1 MRLASPYALLLLL
14 FVPVL
19 LYLCQ
24 QQRYSV
30 AVRYSSIADLVA
42 LSPSLATRLRWVLPC
57 LRTLALL
64 LCILAL
70 ARPQRGIE
78 AIKISSEGIAILMV
92 VDISGSMAALDLQ
105 VDGRQSSRLDAVKQ
119 TFRSFVGGGK
129 NLSGREGDLIG
140 MVTFARYPDSL
151 CPLTLDHDTL
161 LSLLD
166 QVDIVSVPEEDGTA
180 IGEGMA
186 LGVERLKD
194 STAKSR
200 VMIVLTDGVNN
211 AGETEPLQ
219 AAQIAKAL
227 GIKIYTIGAGTRG
240 VAMTPVRS
248 PSGQMVL
255 QRTPVDIDERMLTE
269 VATLTGGQYFRATD
283 GATLQAI
290 YAEIDRLEKTTNVT
304 EHYQQYAE
312 LFPLL
317 LMPAL
322 GCLVLEMVLVQHA
335 LPQDSVAGGRAHAF
349 CRSGLC
355 SPLMAAASAA
365 GVVHLRF
372 CPQTSGAGGVPGCRA
387 HPTPGAHS
395 EPRPSVVQ
403 SAVSHWGGR
412 LSGAGA
418 DATAMGSGVARGAPP
433 GTRPHDRAGR
443 LAQHA
448 RGGRCPQP
456 AGTRQK

>member
-70 ARPQRGIE
+70 ARPQHGIE
-78 AIKISSEGIAILMV
+78 AIKISSEGIAILMA

-129 NLSGREGDLIG
+129 NLSGRAGDLIG

-161 LSLLD
+161 LALLD
-166 QVDIVSVPEEDGTA
+166 PVDIVSVPEEDGTA
-180 IGEGMA
+180 IGEAMA
-186 LGVERLKD
+186 VGVERLKD

-200 VMIVLTDGVNN
+200 IMIVLTDGVNN

-227 GIKIYTIGAGTRG
+227 GIKIYTIGVGTRG
-240 VAMTPVRS
+240 VAMIPVRS
-248 PSGQMVL
+248 PNGQRVL
-255 QRTPVDIDERMLTE
+255 QRMPVDIDERLLTE

-312 LFPLL
+312 LFPLFL
-317 LMPAL
+317 LPGL
-322 GCLVLEMVLVQHA
+322 GCLVLEMVLVNT
-335 LPQDSVAGGRAHAF
+335 
-349 CRSGLC
+349 
-355 SPLMAAASAA
+355 
-365 GVVHLRF
+365 RF
-372 CPQTSGAGGVPGCRA
+372 RKIP
-387 HPTPGAHS
+387 
-395 EPRPSVVQ
+395 
-403 SAVSHWGGR
+403 
-412 LSGAGA
+412 
-418 DATAMGSGVARGAPP
+418 
-433 GTRPHDRAGR
+433 
-443 LAQHA
+443 
-448 RGGRCPQP
+448 
-456 AGTRQK
+456 

>member
-14 FVPVL
+14 FVPAL
-19 LYLCQ
+19 LYLRHQ
-24 QQRYSV
+24 RRYSV
-30 AVRYSSIADLVA
+30 AVRYSSIIAFVA
-42 LSPSLATRLRWVLPC
+42 LSPSLALRLRWVLPC
-57 LRTLALL
+57 LRTLALV

-70 ARPQRGIE
+70 ARPQSGIE
-78 AIKISSEGIAILMV
+78 AIKISSAGIAILMA

-129 NLSGREGDLIG
+129 HLSGRDGDLIG

-180 IGEGMA
+180 IGEAIA

-200 VMIVLTDGVNN
+200 IMIVLTDGVNN

-240 VAMTPVRS
+240 VTMIPVRS
-248 PSGQMVL
+248 PNGQMVL
-255 QRTPVDIDERMLTE
+255 ERMPVDIDERMLTE
-269 VATLTGGQYFRATD
+269 IATLTGGQYFRATD
-283 GATLQAI
+283 GTTLQAI

-317 LMPAL
+317 VMPAL
-322 GCLVLEMVLVQHA
+322 ACLVLEMVLVNT
-335 LPQDSVAGGRAHAF
+335 
-349 CRSGLC
+349 
-355 SPLMAAASAA
+355 
-365 GVVHLRF
+365 RF
-372 CPQTSGAGGVPGCRA
+372 RKIP
-387 HPTPGAHS
+387 
-395 EPRPSVVQ
+395 
-403 SAVSHWGGR
+403 
-412 LSGAGA
+412 
-418 DATAMGSGVARGAPP
+418 
-433 GTRPHDRAGR
+433 
-443 LAQHA
+443 
-448 RGGRCPQP
+448 
-456 AGTRQK
+456 

>member
-1 MRLASPYALLLLL
+1 
-14 FVPVL
+14 
-19 LYLCQ
+19 
-24 QQRYSV
+24 
-30 AVRYSSIADLVA
+30 VRYSSIADLVA
-42 LSPSLATRLRWVLPC
+42 LSPSLATRLRCILPC
-57 LRTLALL
+57 LRILALV

-78 AIKISSEGIAILMV
+78 AIKVSNTGIAILMA
-92 VDISGSMAALDLQ
+92 VDISGSMAALDLE

-129 NLSGREGDLIG
+129 NLSGRDGDLIG

-180 IGEGMA
+180 IGEAMA

-200 VMIVLTDGVNN
+200 IMIVLTDGVNN

-240 VAMTPVRS
+240 VAMIPVRS
-248 PSGQMVL
+248 PNGQMVL
-255 QRTPVDIDERMLTE
+255 QRMPVDIDEGMLTE

-290 YAEIDRLEKTTNVT
+290 YAEIDRLEKTINVT

-322 GCLVLEMVLVQHA
+322 GCLVLEMVLVNT
-335 LPQDSVAGGRAHAF
+335 
-349 CRSGLC
+349 
-355 SPLMAAASAA
+355 
-365 GVVHLRF
+365 RF
-372 CPQTSGAGGVPGCRA
+372 RKIP
-387 HPTPGAHS
+387 
-395 EPRPSVVQ
+395 
-403 SAVSHWGGR
+403 
-412 LSGAGA
+412 
-418 DATAMGSGVARGAPP
+418 
-433 GTRPHDRAGR
+433 
-443 LAQHA
+443 
-448 RGGRCPQP
+448 
-456 AGTRQK
+456 

>member
-19 LYLCQ
+19 LYLRHQ
-24 QQRYSV
+24 QWYSV

-166 QVDIVSVPEEDGTA
+166 QVDIVTVPEEDGTA

-186 LGVERLKD
+186 LGIERLKD

-219 AAQIAKAL
+219 AAQIARAL

-322 GCLVLEMVLVQHA
+322 GCLVLEMVL
-335 LPQDSVAGGRAHAF
+335 GNT
-349 CRSGLC
+349 
-355 SPLMAAASAA
+355 
-365 GVVHLRF
+365 RF
-372 CPQTSGAGGVPGCRA
+372 RKIP
-387 HPTPGAHS
+387 
-395 EPRPSVVQ
+395 
-403 SAVSHWGGR
+403 
-412 LSGAGA
+412 
-418 DATAMGSGVARGAPP
+418 
-433 GTRPHDRAGR
+433 
-443 LAQHA
+443 
-448 RGGRCPQP
+448 
-456 AGTRQK
+456 

>member
-14 FVPVL
+14 CVPVL
-19 LYLCQ
+19 LYLWPR
-24 QQRYSV
+24 QRSSV
-30 AVRYSSIADLVA
+30 AVRYSSIADLVV
-42 LSPSLATRLRWVLPC
+42 LSPSLATRLRWVLPG

-78 AIKISSEGIAILMV
+78 AIKVFSEGIAILMV

-119 TFRSFVGGGK
+119 TFRNFVGGSK

-161 LSLLD
+161 LALLD

-180 IGEGMA
+180 IGEAMA
-186 LGVERLKD
+186 LGIERLKD

-200 VMIVLTDGVNN
+200 IMIVLTDGVNN

-219 AAQIAKAL
+219 AAQIAKAF

-240 VAMTPVRS
+240 VAMIPVRS
-248 PSGQMVL
+248 PTGQMVL
-255 QRTPVDIDERMLTE
+255 QRMPVDIDERLLSD

-312 LFPLL
+312 LFPWL

-322 GCLVLEMVLVQHA
+322 GCLVLEMVLVNT
-335 LPQDSVAGGRAHAF
+335 
-349 CRSGLC
+349 
-355 SPLMAAASAA
+355 
-365 GVVHLRF
+365 RF
-372 CPQTSGAGGVPGCRA
+372 RKIP
-387 HPTPGAHS
+387 
-395 EPRPSVVQ
+395 
-403 SAVSHWGGR
+403 
-412 LSGAGA
+412 
-418 DATAMGSGVARGAPP
+418 
-433 GTRPHDRAGR
+433 
-443 LAQHA
+443 
-448 RGGRCPQP
+448 
-456 AGTRQK
+456 

>member
-1 MRLASPYALLLLL
+1 MRLASPYALLLL
-14 FVPVL
+14 FVVPVL
-19 LYLCQ
+19 LYLW
-24 QQRYSV
+24 QRQRSSV
-30 AVRYSSIADLVA
+30 AVRYSSITDLLPLA
-42 LSPSLATRLRWVLPC
+42 PSLATRLRWVLPG

-70 ARPQRGIE
+70 TRPQRGIE
-78 AIKISSEGIAILMV
+78 AIKVFSEGIAILMV

-119 TFRSFVGGGK
+119 TFRRFVGGGK

-180 IGEGMA
+180 IGEAMA
-186 LGVERLKD
+186 LGVERLQD

-200 VMIVLTDGVNN
+200 IMIVLTDGVNN

-219 AAQIAKAL
+219 AAQIAKAF

-240 VAMTPVRS
+240 VAMIPVRS
-248 PSGQMVL
+248 PSGQTVL
-255 QRTPVDIDERMLTE
+255 QRTPVDIDEHTLTE

-283 GATLQAI
+283 GATLQGI

-304 EHYQQYAE
+304 EYYQQYAE
-312 LFPLL
+312 LFPWL

-322 GCLVLEMVLVQHA
+322 GCLVLEIVL
-335 LPQDSVAGGRAHAF
+335 SNT
-349 CRSGLC
+349 
-355 SPLMAAASAA
+355 
-365 GVVHLRF
+365 RF
-372 CPQTSGAGGVPGCRA
+372 RKIP
-387 HPTPGAHS
+387 
-395 EPRPSVVQ
+395 
-403 SAVSHWGGR
+403 
-412 LSGAGA
+412 
-418 DATAMGSGVARGAPP
+418 
-433 GTRPHDRAGR
+433 
-443 LAQHA
+443 
-448 RGGRCPQP
+448 
-456 AGTRQK
+456 

>member
-19 LYLCQ
+19 LYRRH

-166 QVDIVSVPEEDGTA
+166 QVDIVTVPEEDGTA

-186 LGVERLKD
+186 LGIERLKD

-290 YAEIDRLEKTTNVT
+290 YTEIDRLEKTTNVT

-317 LMPAL
+317 LMPGL
-322 GCLVLEMVLVQHA
+322 GCLVLEMVLVNT
-335 LPQDSVAGGRAHAF
+335 
-349 CRSGLC
+349 
-355 SPLMAAASAA
+355 
-365 GVVHLRF
+365 RF
-372 CPQTSGAGGVPGCRA
+372 RKIP
-387 HPTPGAHS
+387 
-395 EPRPSVVQ
+395 
-403 SAVSHWGGR
+403 
-412 LSGAGA
+412 
-418 DATAMGSGVARGAPP
+418 
-433 GTRPHDRAGR
+433 
-443 LAQHA
+443 
-448 RGGRCPQP
+448 
-456 AGTRQK
+456 

>member
-19 LYLCQ
+19 LYLGQ
-24 QQRYSV
+24 QQRSSV

-42 LSPSLATRLRWVLPC
+42 LSPSLATRLRCILPC
-57 LRTLALL
+57 LRILALV

-78 AIKISSEGIAILMV
+78 AIKVSNTGIAILMA
-92 VDISGSMAALDLQ
+92 VDISGSMAALDLE

-129 NLSGREGDLIG
+129 NLSGRDGDLIG

-180 IGEGMA
+180 IGEAMA

-200 VMIVLTDGVNN
+200 IMIVLTDGVNN

-240 VAMTPVRS
+240 VAMIPVRS
-248 PSGQMVL
+248 PNGQMVL
-255 QRTPVDIDERMLTE
+255 QRMPVDIDEGMLTE

-290 YAEIDRLEKTTNVT
+290 YAEIDRLEKTINVT

-322 GCLVLEMVLVQHA
+322 GCLVLEMVLVNT
-335 LPQDSVAGGRAHAF
+335 
-349 CRSGLC
+349 
-355 SPLMAAASAA
+355 
-365 GVVHLRF
+365 RF
-372 CPQTSGAGGVPGCRA
+372 RKIP
-387 HPTPGAHS
+387 
-395 EPRPSVVQ
+395 
-403 SAVSHWGGR
+403 
-412 LSGAGA
+412 
-418 DATAMGSGVARGAPP
+418 
-433 GTRPHDRAGR
+433 
-443 LAQHA
+443 
-448 RGGRCPQP
+448 
-456 AGTRQK
+456 

>member
-14 FVPVL
+14 LVPVL
-19 LYLCQ
+19 LYLYQ

-30 AVRYSSIADLVA
+30 AVRYSSIADLLV
-42 LSPSLATRLRWVLPC
+42 LSPSLATRLRWLLPC

-70 ARPQRGIE
+70 ARPQQGIE
-78 AIKISSEGIAILMV
+78 AIQISSTGIAILMA

-119 TFRSFVGGGK
+119 TFRSFVRGGK
-129 NLSGREGDLIG
+129 NLSGREGDLMG

-166 QVDIVSVPEEDGTA
+166 QVDIVSMPEEDGTA

-186 LGVERLKD
+186 LGIERLKD

-219 AAQIAKAL
+219 AAQIAKAF

-240 VAMTPVRS
+240 VAMIPVRS
-248 PSGQMVL
+248 SNGQMVL
-255 QRTPVDIDERMLTE
+255 QRMPVDIDEPALTE

-312 LFPLL
+312 LFPWL
-317 LMPAL
+317 LMPGL
-322 GCLVLEMVLVQHA
+322 GCLVLEMVL
-335 LPQDSVAGGRAHAF
+335 SNT
-349 CRSGLC
+349 
-355 SPLMAAASAA
+355 
-365 GVVHLRF
+365 RF
-372 CPQTSGAGGVPGCRA
+372 RKIP
-387 HPTPGAHS
+387 
-395 EPRPSVVQ
+395 
-403 SAVSHWGGR
+403 
-412 LSGAGA
+412 
-418 DATAMGSGVARGAPP
+418 
-433 GTRPHDRAGR
+433 
-443 LAQHA
+443 
-448 RGGRCPQP
+448 
-456 AGTRQK
+456 

>member
-1 MRLASPYALLLLL
+1 MRLASPYALIFLLC
-14 FVPVL
+14 VPAL
-19 LYLCQ
+19 LYLR
-24 QQRYSV
+24 QRQRDSV
-30 AVRYSSIADLVA
+30 AVHYSSIADLVA
-42 LSPSLATRLRWVLPC
+42 ISPSLATRLRWVLPC

-78 AIKISSEGIAILMV
+78 AIKIFSEGIAILMA
-92 VDISGSMAALDLQ
+92 VDISGSMAALDLE

-129 NLSGREGDLIG
+129 NLAGRDGDLIG

-161 LSLLD
+161 LALLD

-180 IGEGMA
+180 IGEAMA
-186 LGVERLKD
+186 LGIERLKD

-200 VMIVLTDGVNN
+200 IMIVLTDGVNN

-219 AAQIAKAL
+219 AAEIAKAF

-240 VAMTPVRS
+240 VAMIPVRS
-248 PSGQMVL
+248 PNGQMVL
-255 QRTPVDIDERMLTE
+255 QRTPVDIDEPMLTE

-283 GATLQAI
+283 GTTLRSI

-312 LFPLL
+312 LFPWF

-322 GCLVLEMVLVQHA
+322 GCLGLEIVLVNT
-335 LPQDSVAGGRAHAF
+335 
-349 CRSGLC
+349 
-355 SPLMAAASAA
+355 
-365 GVVHLRF
+365 RF
-372 CPQTSGAGGVPGCRA
+372 RKIP
-387 HPTPGAHS
+387 
-395 EPRPSVVQ
+395 
-403 SAVSHWGGR
+403 
-412 LSGAGA
+412 
-418 DATAMGSGVARGAPP
+418 
-433 GTRPHDRAGR
+433 
-443 LAQHA
+443 
-448 RGGRCPQP
+448 
-456 AGTRQK
+456 

>member
-1 MRLASPYALLLLL
+1 MRLASPYALLFLLC
-14 FVPVL
+14 VPVL
-19 LYLCQ
+19 LYLR
-24 QQRYSV
+24 QRQRHSV
-30 AVRYSSIADLVA
+30 AVYYSSIADLVA

-78 AIKISSEGIAILMV
+78 AIKIFSEGIAILMA

-119 TFRSFVGGGK
+119 TFHSFVTGGK
-129 NLSGREGDLIG
+129 NLSGRDGDLIG

-161 LSLLD
+161 LALLD
-166 QVDIVSVPEEDGTA
+166 QADIVSVPEEDGTA
-180 IGEGMA
+180 IGEAMA
-186 LGVERLKD
+186 LGIERLKD
-194 STAKSR
+194 STATSR
-200 VMIVLTDGVNN
+200 IMIVLTDGVNN

-240 VAMTPVRS
+240 MAMIPVRA

-255 QRTPVDIDERMLTE
+255 QHTPVDIDEGMLTE

-283 GATLQAI
+283 GATLRAI

-312 LFPLL
+312 LFPWF

-322 GCLVLEMVLVQHA
+322 GCLGLEIVLVNT
-335 LPQDSVAGGRAHAF
+335 
-349 CRSGLC
+349 
-355 SPLMAAASAA
+355 
-365 GVVHLRF
+365 RF
-372 CPQTSGAGGVPGCRA
+372 RKIP
-387 HPTPGAHS
+387 
-395 EPRPSVVQ
+395 
-403 SAVSHWGGR
+403 
-412 LSGAGA
+412 
-418 DATAMGSGVARGAPP
+418 
-433 GTRPHDRAGR
+433 
-443 LAQHA
+443 
-448 RGGRCPQP
+448 
-456 AGTRQK
+456 